1 MIFILDKFFIL
12 IGDSLFKLLNLPNIL
27 YNFDFKIKRDSEGS
41 ESKTEKLTLLLKDKK
56 IIGSLSIILL
66 ILFILLPVELFLIVI
81 VMILIL
87 FFIVFYLPKWKLK
100 RQYIDITSE
109 LPYALRHMATE
120 LKSGKGLHDS
130 LNTISNGNYGSLSL
144 EFKRV
149 LEEVKYGTKTEDSL
163 LSMSKRINSDGLT
176 RAIHQIIST
185 LRVGGNLANNLTVIA
200 EDISFDMQIK
210 LKEYTQK
217 LNGFILIYTFLV
229 ILIPVVFLIMLMAAS
244 TVMGDLIP
252 PVIIYIL
259 YIFMFPM
266 VVVMLGVLIKS
277 LEPRI

>member
-1 MIFILDKFFIL
+1 MVFILDKFFIL
-12 IGDSLFKLLNLPNIL
+12 IGDSILKLFNLRHTLSGI
-27 YNFDFKIKRDSEGS
+27 DFKIKVNSEDM
-41 ESKTEKLTLLLKDKK
+41 ESKTEKLTLLLKNKK
-56 IIGSLSIILL
+56 IIGFFSIILL
-66 ILFILLPVELFLIVI
+66 ILFLVLPLELFLIII
-81 VMILIL
+81 VGVFIL
-87 FFIVFYLPKWKLK
+87 FFITFYFPKWKLK
-100 RQYIDITSE
+100 RQYADITSE

-149 LEEVKYGTKTEDSL
+149 LEEVKYGTTTEDSL
-163 LSMSKRINSDGLT
+163 IAMSKRINSEGLT

-185 LRVGGNLANNLTVIA
+185 LRVGGNLASNLTVIA

-244 TVMGDLIP
+244 TVMGDIIP
-252 PVIIYIL
+252 PIILYIL